1 MEEVHKKLLLDKEDK
16 HILKEHSFYFVGAN
30 NNKYPATEI
39 KKKTVYL
46 HHFILPKKEGFEI
59 DHINRDVM
67 DNRRENLRYVTSS
80 QNGMNRGMMKNNTS
94 GYRGVSWSKSS
105 KKWLVRIK
113 LNGESIR
120 LGYFDDIEEAAKAY
134 KKKALELFEQ
144 YLGETSNN

>member
-1 MEEVHKKLLLDKEDK
+1 MEAVHKKLLLDKEDK
-16 HILKEHSFYFVGAN
+16 YLLEKHSFYFVGAK

-39 KKKTVYL
+39 KKRTVYL
-46 HHFILPKKEGFEI
+46 HHLILPKKKGFEV

-80 QNGMNRGMMKNNTS
+80 QNGMNRGMMKSNTS
-94 GYRGVSWSKSS
+94 GYRGVTWD
-105 KKWLVRIK
+105 KKTEKWRARIG
-113 LNGESIR
+113 LNGKQIW
-120 LGYFDDIEEAAKAY
+120 LGYFDDIEEAATAY